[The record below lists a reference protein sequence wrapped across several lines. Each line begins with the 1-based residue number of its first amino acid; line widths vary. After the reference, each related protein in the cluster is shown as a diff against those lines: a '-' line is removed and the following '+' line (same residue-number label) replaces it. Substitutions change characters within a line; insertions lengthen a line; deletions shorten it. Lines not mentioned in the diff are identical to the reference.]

1 MGLRSALAS
10 GFKKVTGA
18 VFERP
23 SNTRTVFKVN
33 PGTHWN
39 SKHQSATTIR
49 RAASIA
55 NALDDSFYE
64 EALNM
69 AHYATGVL
77 IDHQLENRPLTQA
90 TLEQEQTVQNVYARM
105 VAVLHGCES
114 AQMDIDEF
122 SAALQHA
129 ANADVLGVWPFRG
142 SSGLDTNIVSCKY
155 NIGDLVHAACA
166 MQQLDHVLPHL
177 EVLLQTARM
186 IPVAKSLC
194 LEDTL
199 VLLAEA
205 HSLPNACPE
214 IKGRICRIMNQWALM
229 PIPVENNIIV
239 WSDEPQPARI
249 GSNKRD
255 VVLMSVGQLT
265 QQRLYTSDVSPAA
278 AVQQSSSLPISSQI
292 ALSAS
297 PEATNPAEPA
307 HKAPQETAANDF
319 ISRAEAEKAVAEAVA
334 AAVSKEREDADKMI
348 KVLTRRPND
357 KWMVRNYC
365 RRHTNQFYHDFNA
378 DMLKKRRQKLEA
390 QQASTQSSNDVDVCV
405 FSSMLATVDDAD
417 DGYI

>member
-1 MGLRSALAS
+1 MGFRSALAS

-23 SNTRTVFKVN
+23 STDRTVFKVK
-33 PGTHWN
+33 PGTHRK
-39 SKHQSATTIR
+39 SKHRPALIR
-49 RAASIA
+49 RTPSIV
-55 NALDDSFYE
+55 NALDDFYE
-64 EALNM
+64 EAPEM
-69 AHYATGVL
+69 AHYAAGVL
-77 IDHQLENRPLTQA
+77 IDDQDKNRPLIQA
-90 TLEQEQTVQNVYARM
+90 TVEQEQTVQKIYGRM
-105 VAVLHGCES
+105 AALLHECES
-114 AQMDIDEF
+114 IQMELADF

-155 NIGDLVHAACA
+155 NIGDLIHAACA
-166 MQQLDHVLPHL
+166 TQRLVYVLSHL
-177 EVLLQTARM
+177 EVLLRTARM
-186 IPVAKSLC
+186 IPVAKSPC

-205 HSLPNACPE
+205 HALPNACPRVKRS
-214 IKGRICRIMNQWALM
+214 ISRIMNQWALM
-229 PIPVENNIIV
+229 PIPVENDVIV

-249 GSNKRD
+249 GSNNRD
-255 VVLMSVGQLT
+255 VVLMGV
-265 QQRLYTSDVSPAA
+265 
-278 AVQQSSSLPISSQI
+278 
-292 ALSAS
+292 
-297 PEATNPAEPA
+297 EPA
-307 HKAPQETAANDF
+307 HNAPQETAADKF
-319 ISRAEAEKAVAEAVA
+319 ISKAEAEKAMAEAVTAAVA
-334 AAVSKEREDADKMI
+334 AAVTKEREDADKMI

-365 RRHTNQFYHDFNA
+365 RRHTNRFYHDFNA

-390 QQASTQSSNDVDVCV
+390 QQASTQSSNDVDICV